1 MAQVL
6 RATGFKCIG
15 LALDHAGAGQCTDR
29 RNDLRRPETDRA
41 RSGIRPKRRWRLLNF
56 DLLIDLHRNADYL
69 GPGGEAETLRA
80 LALSR
85 LAPASKLAVADLGC
99 GTGASARVLA
109 RALDA
114 PILALD
120 RFTPFL
126 EELADR
132 ARNEN
137 LADRVIPV
145 AGDLG
150 DLPISDACLDLLW
163 AEGSIYNIGFEAGL
177 ETWRRVLK
185 PGGVLAVSEIN
196 WLGDA
201 RPREIE
207 QYWTAEY
214 PEIATVATK
223 LAQLERHGYRIEGW
237 FPLPS
242 HCWLDNYYVPMERR
256 FDDFLERHG
265 RSPDAHAIVDA
276 ERAEIALYRRF
287 GTHYSYGFYVA
298 RKR

>member
-1 MAQVL
+1 MNL
-6 RATGFKCIG
+6 
-15 LALDHAGAGQCTDR
+15 
-29 RNDLRRPETDRA
+29 E
-41 RSGIRPKRRWRLLNF
+41 
-56 DLLIDLHRNADYL
+56 LLIDLHRNADYL

-85 LAPASKLAVADLGC
+85 LAPASELAVADLGC
-99 GTGASARVLA
+99 GTGASALVLA
-109 RALDA
+109 RALGI
-114 PILALD
+114 PVLALD

-126 EELADR
+126 ERLADR
-132 ARNEN
+132 AGNEN
-137 LADRVIPV
+137 LGDRLIPV

-150 DLPISDACLDLLW
+150 DLPISDASLDLLW

-177 ETWRRVLK
+177 QAWRRVLK
-185 PGGVLAVSEIN
+185 PGGVLAVSEIT

-201 RPREIE
+201 RPPEIE
-207 QYWTAEY
+207 RHWTAEY
-214 PEIATVATK
+214 PEIATAGTK
-223 LAQLERHGYRIEGW
+223 RAQLERHGYRIEGW

-242 HCWLDNYYVPMERR
+242 HCWLDNYYLPMERR

-265 RSPDAHAIVDA
+265 HSPDARAFVDA

-298 RKR
+298 SKR